1 MPYRFATEDRD
12 YSDYAS
18 GRVFY
23 SAPGHPAFPVRL
35 TDELF
40 QRCQAARR
48 RLGLEG
54 PLNLYDPCCGGA
66 YHLSTLAYLHWDEIA
81 AMRASD
87 IDEQILPVAARNLG
101 LLTSAGLEK
110 RAAEISALLEQ
121 FGKPS
126 HAAAL
131 ESAGRFRQLLDEN
144 LKKHAIDRQ
153 CFAADATDG
162 QALVA
167 GLKGYRVDLV
177 LADVPY
183 GWRSEWRGALREAA
197 PGESLLEHLLEALL
211 SVISGDSLVAIVTD
225 KAQNCA
231 HPRYQRLGR
240 FKVGK
245 REATLLRPVVTT

>member
-1 MPYRFATEDRD
+1 MPYRFATENRD
-12 YSDYAS
+12 YSDYAA

-23 SAPGHPAFPVRL
+23 SAPGYPAFPVRL

-48 RLGLEG
+48 KLGLQG
-54 PLNLYDPCCGGA
+54 PVNLYDPCCGGA
-66 YHLSTLAYLHWDEIA
+66 YHLGTLAYLHWDEIA
-81 AMRASD
+81 AIRASD
-87 IDEQILPVAARNLG
+87 IDGQILLTAARNLG
-101 LLTSAGLEK
+101 LLSRAGLEK
-110 RAAEISALLEQ
+110 RAAEISELLEQ

-131 ESAGRFRQLLDEN
+131 ESVGRFRQLLDEN
-144 LKKHAIDRQ
+144 LEKHAISTQ
-153 CFAADATDG
+153 LFEADATDG
-162 QALVA
+162 QALAA
-167 GLKGYRVDLV
+167 GLKGYRADLV

-183 GWRSEWRGALREAA
+183 GWRSEWQGPLREAA
-197 PGESLLEHLLEALL
+197 PGEGPLEHLLEALL
-211 SVISGDSLVAIVTD
+211 GVLSADSLVAIVTD

-240 FKVGK
+240 FKVGR